1 MSLHRGHHAVRPP
14 RSPFVALGALLAA
27 LVVVAAALA
36 GTIPAAAQSGATAAP
51 TLALVQQTAWVGPD
65 GVFQIALRGDGIPA
79 GAEVRAELYNR
90 VRTRAALDGAVADQ
104 GLGSPI
110 WSTPRRTVVEATSA
124 ADGTFVVTLPVS
136 IGPPTAPDG
145 VQLSNAGVYPLVV
158 QVYPAG
164 SREPIAHLTT
174 TLLRLGAPS
183 STPEARLSVGVVV
196 PLEGDVAVADDGSP
210 SLDEASAADLGATI
224 KVVGNRTDVP
234 LTLAP
239 SPESLSLLNRSQP
252 DGTSALGGLQSKV
265 SRQLLA
271 APYAPIDTGAWVAA
285 GLGTEMDDQYAA
297 GTGTLVGL
305 LAAKPDTSTAVLDP
319 TVSEAALAR
328 LKGLGATSVVVP
340 SGQLEALSDRTRTT
354 TFADQF
360 EIDAGDAGPVRAV
373 VADEGTASRLVGTD
387 DPVLAGHRALAEL
400 AMLQLSQ
407 TGSGHGVAVAVPGT
421 ADPAALS
428 TLLAGLA
435 DPTGAASGSAG
446 EALVSPVTVAD
457 LFTTTQVA
465 TSTVNGRSS
474 TLVRGYRSAPPS
486 DLGRYPTA
494 LRSARTSLAG
504 LLSLVPSAPTVT
516 DPVTLTVLS
525 SGSRDLSNDEKLAM
539 LAGASTQTSAITG
552 EIVVSPEQVV
562 TLTSSSGRVP
572 LNLENRLPVPARVRI
587 VLSSA
592 KLDFP
597 EGSIID
603 QELPA
608 AQTTTIDLQVET
620 RASGAFPLDV
630 AITSADGNLPVA
642 TSTYTVRST
651 AISGVGLVLSI
662 GAGLFLLVW
671 WARHF
676 RTTRRARKLVASN
689 HPARSGTEPGGYA
702 PPQTEPPAPDA
713 GRPALD
719 TDPLEGP

>member
-1 MSLHRGHHAVRPP
+1 
-14 RSPFVALGALLAA
+14 
-27 LVVVAAALA
+27 
-36 GTIPAAAQSGATAAP
+36 
-51 TLALVQQTAWVGPD
+51 
-65 GVFQIALRGDGIPA
+65 
-79 GAEVRAELYNR
+79 
-90 VRTRAALDGAVADQ
+90 
-104 GLGSPI
+104 
-110 WSTPRRTVVEATSA
+110 
-124 ADGTFVVTLPVS
+124 
-136 IGPPTAPDG
+136 
-145 VQLSNAGVYPLVV
+145 
-158 QVYPAG
+158 
-164 SREPIAHLTT
+164 
-174 TLLRLGAPS
+174 
-183 STPEARLSVGVVV
+183 
-196 PLEGDVAVADDGSP
+196 
-210 SLDEASAADLGATI
+210 
-224 KVVGNRTDVP
+224 
-234 LTLAP
+234 
-239 SPESLSLLNRSQP
+239 
-252 DGTSALGGLQSKV
+252 
-265 SRQLLA
+265 
-271 APYAPIDTGAWVAA
+271 
-285 GLGTEMDDQYAA
+285 MDDQYVA
-297 GTGTLVGL
+297 GTGTLTGL
-305 LAAKPDTSTAVLDP
+305 LATRPDTSTAVLDP
-319 TVSEAALAR
+319 SVSGAALAR

-340 SGQLEALSDRTRTT
+340 SGQLEALSDRAQTT

-360 EIDAGDAGPVRAV
+360 EIDAGDTGPVKAV
-373 VADEGTASRLVGTD
+373 VADDGTAARLTSTD

-400 AMLQLSQ
+400 AMLQLGQ
-407 TGSGHGVAVAVPGT
+407 TGSAHGVAVVVPT
-421 ADPAALS
+421 ATDPAALS

-435 DPTGAASGSAG
+435 DPTGASSGSAG
-446 EALVSPVTVAD
+446 EAMVSPVTVAD
-457 LFTTTQVA
+457 LFTTIQVA
-465 TSTVNGRSS
+465 TTTTNGRSS
-474 TLVRGYRSAPPS
+474 TLVRGYRSAPPA
-486 DLGRYPTA
+486 DLGRYPAA
-494 LRSARTSLAG
+494 LRAARTSLAG

-516 DPVTLTVLS
+516 DPVTLAVLS
-525 SGSRDLSNDEKLAM
+525 SGSRTLTTDEQLAM
-539 LAGASTQTSAITG
+539 LARAEADTTGITN

-603 QELPA
+603 QELPP
-608 AQTTTIDLQVET
+608 AQTTIIELPVET

-676 RTTRRARKLVASN
+676 RTSRRARKLVASN

>member
-1 MSLHRGHHAVRPP
+1 VSLLRGRHAVRPP
-14 RSPFVALGALLAA
+14 RSAFVALVAFLSA
-27 LVVVAAALA
+27 LVVVAALA
-36 GTIPAAAQSGATAAP
+36 GAVPVAAQSGDPAAP
-51 TLALVQQTAWVGPD
+51 SLDLVQQTAWVGPD
-65 GVFQIALRGDGIPA
+65 GTFQIALRGDGLPA
-79 GAEVRAELYNR
+79 GAEVRAELHTR
-90 VRTRAALDGAVADQ
+90 VRTRAALDAAVADEA
-104 GLGSPI
+104 LGSVI
-110 WSTPRRTVVEATSA
+110 WSTPKRTVAEATSTT
-124 ADGTFVVTLPVS
+124 DGTFVVTLPVT

-145 VQLSNAGVYPLVV
+145 VQLSTPGVYPLVV
-158 QVYPAG
+158 QVYPTG
-164 SREPIAHLTT
+164 SDQPIAHLTT
-174 TLLRLGAPS
+174 TMVRLGATG
-183 STPEARLSVGVVV
+183 STPAARLSVGVVV
-196 PLEGDVAVADDGSP
+196 PLAGEVAVADDGSP
-210 SLDEASAADLGATI
+210 TLEETSAADLGTTI
-224 KVVGNRTDVP
+224 GVVGTRTDVP

-252 DGTSALGGLQSKV
+252 DGTSALAGLQSRV

-285 GLGTEMDDQYAA
+285 GLGPEMDDQYAA

-305 LAAKPDTSTAVLDP
+305 LSTRPDTSTAVLDP
-319 TVSEAALAR
+319 TVSEDALAR
-328 LKGLGATSVVVP
+328 LEGLGVTSVVVP

-360 EIDAGDAGPVRAV
+360 EIAAGDAGPVRAV
-373 VADEGTASRLVGTD
+373 VADEGAAARLVSTD
-387 DPVLAGHRALAEL
+387 DPELAGQRALAEL
-400 AMLQLSQ
+400 AMLQLGQ
-407 TGSGHGVAVAVPGT
+407 TGSGHGVAVVVPAAT
-421 ADPAALS
+421 DPAALS
-428 TLLAGLA
+428 TMLAGLA
-435 DPTGAASGSAG
+435 DPTGASSGSAG
-446 EALVSPVTVAD
+446 EALVSPVTVED
-457 LFTTTQVA
+457 LFTTTEVA
-465 TSTVNGRSS
+465 TTTVNGRSS
-474 TLVRGYRSAPPS
+474 TMVRGYRAVPPA
-486 DLGRYPTA
+486 DLGRYPAA

-516 DPVTLTVLS
+516 DPVTFAVLS
-525 SGSRDLSNDEKLAM
+525 SGSRNLTTDEQLAM
-539 LAGASTQTSAITG
+539 LAGAADDTTAVTA

-562 TLTSSSGRVP
+562 TLTSSSGKVP
-572 LNLENRLPVPARVRI
+572 LNLENRLQVPARVRI

-597 EGSIID
+597 EGSVIE

-630 AITSADGNLPVA
+630 TITSADGSLPVA